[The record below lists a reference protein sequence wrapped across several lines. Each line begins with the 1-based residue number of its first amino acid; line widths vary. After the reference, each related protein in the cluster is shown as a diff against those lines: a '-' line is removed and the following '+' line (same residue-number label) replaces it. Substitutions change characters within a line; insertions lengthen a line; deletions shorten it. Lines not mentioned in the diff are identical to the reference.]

1 MAREPRNEIDPN
13 QVVLNLMAL
22 SRQMQKLS
30 DELDGLE
37 DNAVRRKEAYTL
49 AYAKTFM
56 ATDTTKTQ
64 ETRKQE
70 TLYITHQERLDADL
84 AETLVRAHKRKIDT
98 LRVRIDVGR
107 SAAALVRAEAELLN
121 MRGRGG

>member
-1 MAREPRNEIDPN
+1 MSREPRNEIDPN
-13 QVVLNLMAL
+13 QVVLNLLSL
-22 SRQMQKLS
+22 SREMQKLS

-37 DNAVRRKEAYTL
+37 ENAVRRKEAYTL
-49 AYAKTFM
+49 AYAKTFLG
-56 ATDTTKTQ
+56 ADGAV
-64 ETRKQE
+64 EIRKQH
-70 TLYITHQERLDADL
+70 TLLETHQERLDADL

-121 MRGRGG
+121 IRGR